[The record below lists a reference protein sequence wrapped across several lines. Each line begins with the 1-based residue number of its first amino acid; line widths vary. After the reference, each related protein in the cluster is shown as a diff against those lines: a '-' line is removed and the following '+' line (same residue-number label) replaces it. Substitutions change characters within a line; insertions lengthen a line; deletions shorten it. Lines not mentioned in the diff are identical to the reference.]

1 MTPNPLIYDS
11 AQRSLPVVEE
21 LRDLVRYRD
30 LLAQLI
36 ARNIKIRYKRSV
48 LGVLWT
54 MINPLMMTVILT
66 LVFSELFRFAVP
78 LYAIYVLSGMLLWSF
93 FSQTTAAAMSELVWG
108 GALLHRIYMPRS
120 VFAATALGT
129 GLVNLALALPPLLL
143 AMWFMG
149 APFRPA
155 LLTLPFAVLL
165 TALFAFGLSLLLSAL
180 AVYFADVFEMYQLL
194 LVAWQ
199 FLTPIIY
206 PIEIISE
213 QNRWLFKLNPM
224 YYFVEIFRL
233 PIHQGVLADA
243 ATYAAAALIAV
254 VTMVLGWTVFTSKAD
269 QFAYRV

>member
-1 MTPNPLIYDS
+1 MTPNAPIYDS
-11 AQRSLPVVEE
+11 AQRSLPMVEE
-21 LRDLVRYRD
+21 LRDLLRYRD

-54 MINPLMMTVILT
+54 MINPLMMTIIMT
-66 LVFSELFRFAVP
+66 LVFSELFRFTVP
-78 LYAIYVLSGMLLWSF
+78 LYTIYVLSGMVLWNF
-93 FSQTTAAAMSELVWG
+93 FAQVTVSAMSELVWG
-108 GALLHRIYMPRS
+108 GALLNRIYMPRS

-143 AMWFMG
+143 VMWFMG
-149 APFRPA
+149 APFKAA
-155 LLTLPFAVLL
+155 LLSLPCAVLL

-180 AVYFADVFEMYQLL
+180 AIYFADVFEMYQLL

-206 PIEIISE
+206 PIEIVSE

-233 PIHQGVLADA
+233 PIHRGVWPAA
-243 ATYAAAALIAV
+243 ATYATAALIAV
-254 VTMVLGWTVFTSKAD
+254 VTLLLGWTVFTSKTD

>member
-1 MTPNPLIYDS
+1 MTPNPSIYDS
-11 AQRSLPVVEE
+11 AQRGLPLVEE

-30 LLAQLI
+30 LLGQLI
-36 ARNIKIRYKRSV
+36 ARNIKVRYKRSV

-54 MINPLMMTVILT
+54 MINPLMMTIILT
-66 LVFSELFRFAVP
+66 LVFSELFRFTVP
-78 LYAIYVLSGMLLWSF
+78 LYAIYVLSGMLLWGF
-93 FSQTTAAAMSELVWG
+93 FAQVTTAAMSELVWG
-108 GALLHRIYMPRS
+108 GMLLNRIYMPRS

-129 GLVNLALALPPLLL
+129 GLVNLGLGLPPLLL
-143 AMWFMG
+143 VMWFMG
-149 APFRPA
+149 APFKPA
-155 LLTLPFAVLL
+155 LLSLPIAVLL

-206 PIEIISE
+206 PIEIVSE

-224 YYFVEIFRL
+224 YYFVEIFRR
-233 PIHQGVLADA
+233 PIHQGLWPDA
-243 ATYAAAALIAV
+243 AIYAAAALIAV
-254 VTMVLGWTVFTSKAD
+254 VTLVLGWTVFTSKAD

>member
-1 MTPNPLIYDS
+1 MTPNRPIYDS
-11 AQRSLPVVEE
+11 AQRSLPVIEE
-21 LRDLVRYRD
+21 LRDLMRYRD

-54 MINPLMMTVILT
+54 MINPLMMTIILT
-66 LVFSELFRFAVP
+66 LVFSELFRFTVP
-78 LYAIYVLSGMLLWSF
+78 LYAIYVLSGMMLWSF
-93 FSQTTAAAMSELVWG
+93 FSQVTVSAMSELVWG
-108 GALLHRIYMPRS
+108 GTLLNRIYMPRS

-143 AMWFMG
+143 VVWFMG
-149 APFRPA
+149 APFKAA
-155 LLTLPFAVLL
+155 LLSLPLAVLL

-180 AVYFADVFEMYQLL
+180 AIYFADVFEMYQLL

-233 PIHQGVLADA
+233 PIHQGIWPDA
-243 ATYAAAALIAV
+243 ATYAVAALIAV
-254 VTMVLGWTVFTSKAD
+254 VTLLLGWTVFTSKID

>member
-1 MTPNPLIYDS
+1 MTPNLPVYDS
-11 AQRSLPVVEE
+11 AQRGLPLVEE

-36 ARNIKIRYKRSV
+36 ARNIKVRYKRSV

-54 MINPLMMTVILT
+54 MINPLMMTIILT
-66 LVFSELFRFAVP
+66 LVFSELFRFTVP
-78 LYAIYVLSGMLLWSF
+78 LYAIYVLSGTLLWSF
-93 FSQTTAAAMSELVWG
+93 FSQVTTAAMSELVWG
-108 GALLHRIYMPRS
+108 GTLLNRIYMPRS

-143 AMWFMG
+143 VMWFMG
-149 APFRPA
+149 APFKAA
-155 LLTLPFAVLL
+155 LLSLPFAVLL

-180 AVYFADVFEMYQLL
+180 AIYFADVFEMYQLL

-213 QNRWLFKLNPM
+213 QNRWLFKLNPL

-233 PIHQGVLADA
+233 PIHRGVWPDA
-243 ATYAAAALIAV
+243 STYATAALIAL
-254 VTMVLGWTVFTSKAD
+254 VTLALGWSIFTSKTD